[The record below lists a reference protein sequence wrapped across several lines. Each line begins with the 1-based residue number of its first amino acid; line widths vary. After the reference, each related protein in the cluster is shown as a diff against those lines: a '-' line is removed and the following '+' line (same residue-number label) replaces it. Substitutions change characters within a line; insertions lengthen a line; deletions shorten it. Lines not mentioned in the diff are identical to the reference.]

1 MIDIQ
6 KLADLARINVSKEEE
21 DAFRKDLESIVAFV
35 DQIKS
40 RDVEISRAEDA
51 QINVFR
57 DDVVAPLSSVYD
69 LVESAP
75 SHQDGFVKVPKII
88 E

>member
-6 KLADLARINVSKEEE
+6 KLADLARINISKEEE
-21 DAFRKDLESIVAFV
+21 DSFRKDLESIVAFV

-40 RDVEISRAEDA
+40 KDVSQVTTASDRV
-51 QINVFR
+51 NMFR
-57 DDVVAPLSSVYD
+57 DDVVAPLSSAYN
-69 LVESAP
+69 LVDSAP
-75 SHQDGFVKVPKII
+75 SHQDGFIKVPKII

>member
-1 MIDIQ
+1 MIDVQ
-6 KLADLARINVSKEEE
+6 KLADLARMSVSKDELEG
-21 DAFRKDLESIVAFV
+21 FTKDLDSIVAFV

-40 RDVEISRAEDA
+40 RDVSAVATYHEKL
-51 QINVFR
+51 NVFR
-57 DDVVAPLSSVYD
+57 EDIVAPLASAYD
-69 LVESAP
+69 LVEATP

>member
-6 KLADLARINVSKEEE
+6 RLADLARINITKEEE
-21 DAFRKDLESIVAFV
+21 ESFRKDLESIVLFV

-40 RDVEISRAEDA
+40 RDVSLTSVTPDRV
-51 QINVFR
+51 NVFR
-57 DDVVAPLSSVYD
+57 DDVVAPLSSAYS
-69 LVESAP
+69 LVETAP
-75 SHQDGFVKVPKII
+75 SHKDGFIKVPKVI